1 MAKTITFETGVVDYE
16 INGVQVSF
24 NPTDELFVLKM
35 QDAFGTLD
43 SLQDDFVGDS
53 DFSKFVEL
61 DEEMREIIDS
71 LLGKGIAD
79 KLFPDMNCYA
89 IAGGLPVWMNLVI
102 ALLDEVSEAYERE
115 FGESDKRL
123 KAINSKYDAMMKKYR
138 KPNAKGKR

>member
-1 MAKTITFETGVVDYE
+1 MIANYHTHTWRC
-16 INGVQVSF
+16 NH
-24 NPTDELFVLKM
+24 
-35 QDAFGTLD
+35 AFG
-43 SLQDDFVGDS
+43 
-53 DFSKFVEL
+53 VEKQYI
-61 DEEMREIIDS
+61 E
-71 LLGKGIAD
+71 
-79 KLFPDMNCYA
+79 NA